1 MLEEAVDLIE
11 ELTPGV
17 PPPLSTQAA
26 VMNAYELQ
34 RKQVGH
40 VLIQMIAENLAYF
53 DEFKVFSELK
63 SFESKVIDD
72 DTLALLQACLMLVG
86 YDKKTVEIWEKIQK
100 VLKNPRKIKEQMQLV
115 EIGEEIN
122 EKAKGRW
129 DAVSKC
135 LRNVDLRELER
146 RGSVPIKILIRWLDG
161 TRCAHNIQLALAT
174 EDKVEDNPMANQIF
188 DAIDLDGDGMIQ
200 ASELVR
206 YMLSEYPSRVAHR
219 LLRILDTDGDMK
231 VSRTEWQRG
240 WAAGLISELL
250 VSHTQTRRQSRESV
264 ADSSDAPPEIGSG
277 RMAGRRTGGVTAL
290 TAATAARLHE
300 TDAVSDKGKGK
311 GKGRGKKKL
320 EPLPARDETV
330 NKRATDQGSSS
341 RGGR

>member
-1 MLEEAVDLIE
+1 
-11 ELTPGV
+11 
-17 PPPLSTQAA
+17 
-26 VMNAYELQ
+26 
-34 RKQVGH
+34 
-40 VLIQMIAENLAYF
+40 MISENLAYF
-53 DEFKVFSELK
+53 DEGKVFSELK
-63 SFESKVIDD
+63 SFEPKVIDD
-72 DTLALLQACLMLVG
+72 ETLALLQACLMLVG
-86 YDKKTVEIWEKIQK
+86 YEKKTVEAWEKIQK
-100 VLKNPRKIKEQMQLV
+100 VLKNPRKIKEQMALV

-122 EKAKGRW
+122 DKAKGRW

-161 TRCAHNIQLALAT
+161 TRCAHHIQLALAT

-188 DAIDLDGDGMIQ
+188 DTIDLDGDGMIQ

-231 VSRTEWQRG
+231 VSRAEWQRG

-250 VSHTQTRRQSRESV
+250 VSHTLTRRQSRESV
-264 ADSSDAPPEIGSG
+264 AESSEGAPPEIGSG

-290 TAATAARLHE
+290 TVATAARLHE
-300 TDAVSDKGKGK
+300 SDAVTDTGKGKGK
-311 GKGRGKKKL
+311 GKSKGKKKT
-320 EPLPARDETV
+320 EGKDEAI

-341 RGGR
+341 KGSSSRGGR